1 MADNVNSASGKCGP
15 ELYFRTSLPE
25 FSMGEL
31 KYMFRII
38 QTKPMI
44 RYYGANRAKQYKQAI
59 YDRLVSRKI
68 RGIECEVWQ

>member
-1 MADNVNSASGKCGP
+1 MNDVRDGLIEDLRVTS
-15 ELYFRTSLPE
+15 FRGNLPE